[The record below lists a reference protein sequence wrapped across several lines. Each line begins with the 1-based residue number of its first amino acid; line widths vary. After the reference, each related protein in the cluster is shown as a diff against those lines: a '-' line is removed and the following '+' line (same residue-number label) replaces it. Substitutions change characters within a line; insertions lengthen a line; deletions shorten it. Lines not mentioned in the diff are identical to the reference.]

1 MVLYESRKKT
11 LVEAFGEEGCL
22 TGESWMI
29 ATFQNLNGEFTLY
42 SDDVEFMYNNQQYCT
57 PEEEE
62 VDTTLIVREY
72 NGVSA
77 DVAIDGV
84 VVGKTNRFISIEAG
98 NYTATVSADGYI
110 PQEIAVIVKD
120 KTSNEY
126 KYVTL
131 EKEEETGTGTEE
143 GSEYG
148 TVTPLGAILTPT
160 MNNKTPSP
168 IVAGDYNWFGWEFTN
183 TGDTTW
189 KGTVGVKLID
199 ASGNVFSWGGDSTK
213 KQSIAKGETK
223 YLWAYCLV
231 NNTVDV
237 KNIANIFALLTA
249 TS

>member
-1 MVLYESRKKT
+1 MVLYESRKTT

-22 TGESWMI
+22 TGDSWMI

-42 SDDVEFMYNNQQYCT
+42 SDDVEFMYNNQQYCI
-57 PEEEE
+57 PEED
-62 VDTTLIVREY
+62 VVNTTLIVREY

-77 DVAIDGV
+77 DITIEGA
-84 VVGKTNRFISIEAG
+84 VVGKTNRFIPIEAG
-98 NYTATVSADGYI
+98 NYTATINADGYV

-131 EKEEETGTGTEE
+131 IKEEEEPETNEE
-143 GSEYG
+143 SEYG

-183 TGDTTW
+183 TGDTAW
-189 KGTVGVKLID
+189 KGMVGVKLVD
-199 ASGNVFSWGGDSTK
+199 TRGNEFSWTGDTTK

-231 NNTVDV
+231 NDTVDV
-237 KNIANIFALLTA
+237 ENIKNIFALLTK

>member
-1 MVLYESRKKT
+1 LVLYESRKTT

-22 TGESWMI
+22 TGDSWMI

-42 SDDVEFMYNNQQYCT
+42 SDDVEFMYNNQQYCI
-57 PEEEE
+57 PEED
-62 VDTTLIVREY
+62 VVNTTLIVREY

-77 DVAIDGV
+77 DITIEGEVI
-84 VVGKTNRFISIEAG
+84 GKTNRFIPIEAG
-98 NYTATVSADGYI
+98 NYTATISADGYV

-131 EKEEETGTGTEE
+131 IKEEEEPETNGE
-143 GSEYG
+143 SEYG

-183 TGDTTW
+183 TGDTAW
-189 KGTVGVKLID
+189 KGMVGVKLVD
-199 ASGNVFSWGGDSTK
+199 TSGNEFSWTGDTTK
-213 KQSIAKGETK
+213 RQSIAKGETK

-231 NNTVDV
+231 NDTVDV
-237 KNIANIFALLTA
+237 ENIKNIFALLTK
-249 TS
+249 TN